1 MVVGF
6 VFFGAPE
13 WSDWRTRQTCLFL
26 CKHKIDRPVFSFAFR
41 CEIPNR
47 AVMGPPSEPTSPA
60 SAKRELLLETAWEL
74 FCQSGYRAV
83 GIDTLLAK
91 AGVAKMTLYNHFGS
105 KEDLIAAAMEKKG
118 AEILGGFDATIAA
131 AGKSPTKRLAA
142 VFDWL
147 EAWFSSA
154 DFAGCAFV
162 KAIGEY
168 RLDSDKPRRAA
179 TVFKQSLQQRIE
191 TLCAEAELRN
201 APALARQF
209 MLLIDGA
216 TVHADLHRRAAYA
229 QDARAAAK
237 AIVDAASR

>member
-1 MVVGF
+1 M
-6 VFFGAPE
+6 
-13 WSDWRTRQTCLFL
+13 
-26 CKHKIDRPVFSFAFR
+26 
-41 CEIPNR
+41 N
-47 AVMGPPSEPTSPA
+47 PSAEPSAPA
-60 SAKRELLLETAWEL
+60 SAKREHLLDTAWEL

-118 AEILGGFDATIAA
+118 EEILAGFDATIAA
-131 AGKSPTKRLAA
+131 AGKSPTKRLSA

-147 EAWFSSA
+147 EGWFSSA

-179 TVFKQSLQQRIE
+179 TAFKQALQQRIE
-191 TLCAEAELRN
+191 ALCGEAELRN

-216 TVHADLHRRAAYA
+216 TVHADLHRRSAYA
-229 QDARAAAK
+229 QDARAAAR
-237 AIVDAASR
+237 ALIESASRV

>member
-1 MVVGF
+1 M
-6 VFFGAPE
+6 
-13 WSDWRTRQTCLFL
+13 DT
-26 CKHKIDRPVFSFAFR
+26 
-41 CEIPNR
+41 
-47 AVMGPPSEPTSPA
+47 PTETVLSA
-60 SAKRELLLETAWEL
+60 SAKRERLLETAWDL

-105 KEDLIAAAMEKKG
+105 KEDLIAAAMERKG
-118 AEILGGFDATIAA
+118 AEILAGLDAVVAA
-131 AGKSPTKRLAA
+131 AGKNPAKRLAA

-147 EAWFSSA
+147 EAWFNSA

-168 RLDSDKPRRAA
+168 RLDTDKPRRAA

-191 TLCAEAELRN
+191 KLCAEAHLRN
-201 APALARQF
+201 APGLARQF

-216 TVHADLHRRAAYA
+216 TVHADLHRRASYA
-229 QDARAAAK
+229 QDAKAAAK
-237 AIVDAASR
+237 AIIDAAAQ